1 MFSTLRHY
9 QREWFS
15 ADLTAGLVVAILLI
29 PQGIAYAFL
38 AGLPP
43 QAGLY
48 AALLPLFIYAVL
60 GTSPSLAVG
69 PAAIVSLMTLEA
81 LQQLSTPGGAEFSQ
95 LAAAL
100 AALTGLFLLLFY
112 LIGLGRWTTFISH
125 SVISGFS
132 SAAAIVIIINQ
143 SKSLTG
149 MSVPRQDSLADTLWY
164 VLQHLGQA
172 IPAVVVLSVAAI
184 LLLKLWPLLCRVLIA
199 EHWKMLRELL
209 GRSGPL
215 VLIVLGI
222 TLVPAL
228 HLPADIVGDIPSG
241 LPVLTLPQQLT
252 IDQWQSLIPSAL
264 LIALIGYLE
273 SLSVAT
279 AMARRVK
286 TSGLDANREL
296 LALGIANLG
305 AAVSQAYPVAGGFG
319 RSMVNQAAG
328 ARSQLA
334 GLITLAGIVLVLVV
348 ATSWFTVL
356 PKALLGAIIV
366 VAVLP
371 LINFQDGLHAWRF
384 QKSDGVVWLMTFLA
398 VLATNAEIGISLGIL
413 LSLILY
419 LRRSSEP
426 HIAEI
431 GRYKNSDHFRNI
443 QRHDVSTSPHVLMI
457 RVDENLYF
465 ANSHYLNTFIIRR
478 LEQSPDIHHV
488 VLVGSAIN
496 HIDFNGYEGL
506 LELHEQLQ
514 SLNILLHMAEFK
526 GPVMDLLEN
535 TDWLERIQPGQV
547 FFTAS
552 EALKELG
559 HV

>member
-1 MFSTLRHY
+1 MFNTLRNY
-9 QREWFS
+9 QREWLS
-15 ADLTAGLVVAILLI
+15 ADLAAGLVVAILLV

-48 AALLPLFIYAVL
+48 AALLPLFIYAML

-69 PAAIVSLMTLEA
+69 PAAIVSLMTLES
-81 LQQLSTPGGAEFSQ
+81 LQQLSTPGSAEFSQ

-100 AALTGLFLLLFY
+100 AVLTGLFLLLFY

-149 MSVPRQDSLADTLWY
+149 MSVPRQESLADTLWY
-164 VLQHLGQA
+164 VLQHLEQA
-172 IPAVVVLSVAAI
+172 LPAVMLLSAAAI
-184 LLLKLWPLLCRVLIA
+184 LLLKAWPSLCRMLIT
-199 EHWKMLRELL
+199 HRWKMMSELL

-228 HLPADIVGDIPSG
+228 NLPAEIVGDIPSG
-241 LPVLTLPQQLT
+241 LPQLALPHLNSE
-252 IDQWQSLIPSAL
+252 QWQSLLPSAL

-279 AMARRVK
+279 AMARRAK
-286 TSGLDANREL
+286 TSGLNPNREL

-334 GLITLAGIVLVLVV
+334 GLITLAGIILVLVV

-366 VAVLP
+366 VAVIP

-384 QKSDGVVWLMTFLA
+384 QKSDGLVWLVTFMA
-398 VLATNAEIGISLGIL
+398 VLATNAELGISLGIL
-413 LSLILY
+413 LSLVLY

-431 GRYKNSDHFRNI
+431 GRYKNSDHFRNV
-443 QRHDVSTSPHVLMI
+443 QRHQVSTSPQVLMI

-465 ANSHYLNTFIIRR
+465 ANTHYLNEYIIHR
-478 LEQSPDIHHV
+478 LEQTDDIRHV

-506 LELHEQLQ
+506 LELHQQLQ
-514 SLNILLHMAEFK
+514 QLNILLHMAEFK
-526 GPVMDLLEN
+526 GPVMDRLER
-535 TDWLERIQPGQV
+535 TDWLERIKPGQV

-552 EALKELG
+552 DALRELG